1 VSNKK
6 NETKQQI
13 IDEVSKALGIG
24 PFFIGVGSTEPLE
37 FFRDVAK
44 ELGIDLSGVSTKPE
58 IGKRIVESRGGVWD
72 SSCDSRSSASGGG
85 STVTFDGL
93 ARIRQSVQG
102 FESQSSSNREEDYLD
117 IRPGIES
124 LLTYRHHGYEP
135 WYALAELVDNA
146 VASFRIARKSNLLV
160 DQDRLTVD
168 VIFDRENR
176 VIVIEDDA
184 AGISRDRLNDAL
196 IAGRSPSDKSDLHQ
210 FGMGLKTASFWFGSY
225 LSIETFPA
233 ESATKISV
241 EVDLVKLIKNGEGVL
256 PVVAASTGER
266 HGTRITLKNLWPERS
281 VPTAKTLTKVR
292 DYLSSIYRKDIKD
305 GWLILNVGGQVLKPL
320 GHEVLI
326 APRWD
331 NQSSEPERWE
341 KLIEFDV
348 DGKRVSGVVWLLA
361 KGDTANAGLV
371 LTWKGKAIVGAG
383 AGANDANDSYRPKNI
398 YGRSNSFP
406 SQRLMGE
413 LDMSAYPVTAKKD
426 GLEWTEEEQERFT
439 ELLRAELDAE
449 PLPLIKM
456 AVMFRK
462 SGKPLDSDKDIREA
476 ANSLIGALAGIESS
490 EFSDFDFLSIPDEV
504 ASTISEIPEFDVNEI
519 VQSDHLENLDSQL
532 YAFSLPISLPG
543 MRSCELRIEWSPS
556 DSRVVW
562 HNREGQDLLVI
573 HVNRASKFLE
583 NYSAL
588 PQFHLEPTLRLLMA
602 LVLAEIEATSE
613 GLKSARRMTN
623 IVNERLSQ
631 NLGQPVLMEPNH
643 G

>member
-1 VSNKK
+1 MSNKK
-6 NETKQQI
+6 TETKQQV
-13 IDEVSKALGIG
+13 IDDVSRALGIG
-24 PFFIGVGSTEPLE
+24 PFVIGVGSTEPLE
-37 FFRDVAK
+37 FFRDVAAA
-44 ELGIDLSGVSTKPE
+44 LRIDLSGVSTKPE
-58 IGKRIVESRGGVWD
+58 IGKRIVESQGGIWD
-72 SSCDSRSSASGGG
+72 TNCDSRSSASGGG
-85 STVTFDGL
+85 STVTFDGI
-93 ARIRQSVQG
+93 ARIRQVVLASA
-102 FESQSSSNREEDYLD
+102 FENSSKAEEGYLD

-146 VASFRIARKSNLLV
+146 VASFRIARKKNLLV
-160 DQDRLTVD
+160 GQDLLNVD

-176 VIVIEDDA
+176 VIVIEDNA
-184 AGISRDRLNDAL
+184 AGISRERLNDAL
-196 IAGRSPSDKSDLHQ
+196 IAGRTPSDKSDLHQ

-225 LSIETFPA
+225 LGIETFPA
-233 ESATKISV
+233 GSETKIGV
-241 EVDLVKLIKNGEGVL
+241 EVDLVTLIKNGQGVR
-256 PVVAASTGER
+256 PVVVASSGDR

-281 VPTAKTLTKVR
+281 VPTARTLTKVR

-305 GWLILNVGGQVLKPL
+305 GWLVLNVGDQVLKPL
-320 GHEVLI
+320 DHDVLV

-331 NQSSEPERWE
+331 TASASPERWE
-341 KLIEFDV
+341 KLIEIDV
-348 DGKRVSGVVWLLA
+348 DGKKVSGVVWLLA

-413 LDMSAYPVTAKKD
+413 LDMSAYPVTSKKD
-426 GLEWTEEEQERFT
+426 GLEWTEEEQEKFT

-462 SGKPLDSDKDIREA
+462 GGKPLDSDKDIREA

-490 EFSDFDFLSIPDEV
+490 EFADFDFSSIPDELT
-504 ASTISEIPEFDVNEI
+504 ATP
-519 VQSDHLENLDSQL
+519 LENTEFGVDENIDSQDIESPESPRHT
-532 YAFSLPISLPG
+532 FTLPISLPG
-543 MRSCELRIEWSPS
+543 MRSCELRIEWDLS

-562 HNREGQDLLVI
+562 HNREGEDALVI
-573 HVNRASKFLE
+573 HVNKASKFLE

-588 PQFHLEPTLRLLMA
+588 PQFHLEPMLRLLMA

-623 IVNERLSQ
+623 LVNERLSQ
-631 NLGQPVLMEPNH
+631 RLGQPVLMEPDH